1 MILKSLFS
9 PEYIGILKLK
19 NRVVFPPMATALCD
33 DGGFVSQKLIDY
45 HVARAAGGC
54 GLSIV
59 EISGVH
65 KTTMGNARFGL
76 GIYNDK
82 FIPGLKELA
91 KAIKK
96 AGGVPAIQLWHAGRQ
111 INGADV
117 ISRYIVA
124 PSAIPCPVC
133 KEMPRQLDVR
143 EINELVESF
152 GDAAARAKEAGFEAV
167 EIHGAHGYLI
177 CQFLSG
183 YSNKRDDNYNG
194 SIEKRCRFAVEI
206 IRDIRA
212 KTSSYF
218 PVLFRL
224 SSEEFVEGGI
234 NISEAIQIAKI
245 LENAGVDA
253 IHVSAGNYQSLH
265 YVIPP
270 MDVAQAFNAKRASM
284 IKEVLKVPVIVA
296 ARINDP
302 LTADKLISDGKADFT
317 AIGRGQLAD
326 PEFCNKA
333 SNDDFSHILK
343 CIACNQG
350 CFDRLFY
357 EKKHISCLL
366 NPACGREQEF
376 SFYRQSPVSN
386 VTNKTGNAFGGE
398 SAEVVNGNAALKR
411 VSGAPGEI
419 PKKILVAGC
428 GPAGL
433 TVAAILSGFGFKVI
447 ICEKSNYAGGQF
459 RLGSIA
465 PGKETISDAL
475 SAMQAMIEKSGVEI
489 RFQTEVDKGVIK
501 GINPDI
507 VIIATGSIPLIPN
520 IPFIMDTP
528 LKSGGRNISDISLI
542 ADLSCGKKPNLKI
555 TAQEVL
561 SGAVTVKQNVA
572 IIGGGIT
579 GVETAEFLAKQ
590 GKKSIILEMGQEL
603 AEELSPLRKYFLREK
618 IKSLEI
624 TVFTSTKC
632 IGIGSDFIEVEKDG
646 VKMRMGKT
654 ESVVFACGTKSD
666 NKLTEILKCMQ
677 YSFYVTGDAL
687 KPAKAIDAII
697 AAAELARTICFS
709 TK

>member
-45 HVARAAGGC
+45 HVARATGGC

-76 GIYNDK
+76 GIYDDK

-111 INGADV
+111 INSADV
-117 ISRYIVA
+117 ISGYIVA

-133 KEMPRQLDVR
+133 KEIPRQLDIR
-143 EINELVESF
+143 EINELAESF

-206 IRDIRA
+206 IRDVRA

-218 PVLFRL
+218 PVLFRI
-224 SSEEFVEGGI
+224 SAEEFVEGGI
-234 NISEAIQIAKI
+234 NISEARQIAKI

-253 IHVSAGNYQSLH
+253 IHVSAGNYQSMH

-270 MDVAQAFNAKRASM
+270 MDTAPAFNARRALM
-284 IKEVLKVPVIVA
+284 IKEVVKVPVIVA

-376 SFYRQSPVSN
+376 SFYRQSAVSDG
-386 VTNKTGNAFGGE
+386 TNETRNASGGE
-398 SAEVVNGNAALKR
+398 SAEKINGNAAVKL
-411 VSGAPGEI
+411 VSGARGEM
-419 PKKILVAGC
+419 PKKILIAGG

-433 TVAAILSGFGFKVI
+433 TAAAILSGFGFKVV

-465 PGKETISDAL
+465 PDKEAIADAL
-475 SAMQAMIEKSGVEI
+475 SAMQAMVEKSGVEI
-489 RFQTEVDKGVIK
+489 RFQTEADIGVIEE
-501 GINPDI
+501 INPDI
-507 VIIATGSIPLIPN
+507 VIIATGSVPVIPD
-520 IPFIMDTP
+520 IPFISYNPFMSKIP
-528 LKSGGRNISDISLI
+528 AAPGLPFE
-542 ADLSCGKKPNLKI
+542 KKPMVPVTSN
-555 TAQEVL
+555 EVL
-561 SGAVTVKQNVA
+561 SGAATVKQNVA

-590 GKKSIILEMGQEL
+590 GKKVIILEMEQEL
-603 AEELSPLRKYFLREK
+603 AVELSPLRKYFLREK

-624 TVFTSTKC
+624 AVFTRTKC
-632 IGIGSDFIEVEKDG
+632 TGIGNDFIEVEKDG

-677 YSFYVTGDAL
+677 YPFYVTGDAL

-697 AAAELARTICFS
+697 AAAELARTICYS

>member
-33 DGGFVSQKLIDY
+33 DGGFVSQRLIDY
-45 HVARAAGGC
+45 HVSRAEGGC

-65 KTTMGNARFGL
+65 KTTMGNGRFGL
-76 GIYNDK
+76 GIYDDK
-82 FIPGLKELA
+82 FIPGLKKLA
-91 KAIKK
+91 KAIKD

-111 INGADV
+111 INSLDV
-117 ISRYIVA
+117 ISGYIVA
-124 PSAIPCPVC
+124 PSPIPCPVC
-133 KEMPRQLDVR
+133 KEMPRQLSIR

-194 SIEKRCRFAVEI
+194 SIEKRSRFAVEI

-212 KTSSYF
+212 KTNSFF

-224 SSEEFVEGGI
+224 SAEEFVEGGI
-234 NISEAIQIAKI
+234 NINEARQIAKI

-265 YVIPP
+265 YVVPP
-270 MDVAQAFNAKRASM
+270 MDTATAFNAERALM
-284 IKEVLKVPVIVA
+284 IKEVVNIPVIVA

-333 SNDDFSHILK
+333 LNDDFLKILK

-366 NPACGREQEF
+366 NPACGREKEF
-376 SFYRQSPVSN
+376 LFYRQLPEFAG
-386 VTNKTGNAFGGE
+386 TNIAKNASGAE
-398 SAEVVNGNAALKR
+398 SAEKI
-411 VSGAPGEI
+411 SGKAEFKMFSCTQLEI
-419 PKKILVAGC
+419 PKKILIAGA

-433 TVAAILSGFGFKVI
+433 TAATILSDFGFKVI
-447 ICEKSNYAGGQF
+447 ICEKSNNVGGQF

-465 PGKETISDAL
+465 PGKEVIADAL
-475 SAMQAMIEKSGVEI
+475 SAMQLMAEKSGVEI
-489 RFQTEVDKGVIK
+489 RFQTEVELGVIE

-507 VIIATGSIPLIPN
+507 IIIATGSAPVITRNPLYLTPLIY
-520 IPFIMDTP
+520 
-528 LKSGGRNISDISLI
+528 LK
-542 ADLSCGKKPNLKI
+542 
-555 TAQEVL
+555 
-561 SGAVTVKQNVA
+561 
-572 IIGGGIT
+572 
-579 GVETAEFLAKQ
+579 F
-590 GKKSIILEMGQEL
+590 
-603 AEELSPLRKYFLREK
+603 FLRPVCLMKK
-618 IKSLEI
+618 IK
-624 TVFTSTKC
+624 
-632 IGIGSDFIEVEKDG
+632 
-646 VKMRMGKT
+646 
-654 ESVVFACGTKSD
+654 
-666 NKLTEILKCMQ
+666 
-677 YSFYVTGDAL
+677 
-687 KPAKAIDAII
+687 
-697 AAAELARTICFS
+697 
-709 TK
+709 